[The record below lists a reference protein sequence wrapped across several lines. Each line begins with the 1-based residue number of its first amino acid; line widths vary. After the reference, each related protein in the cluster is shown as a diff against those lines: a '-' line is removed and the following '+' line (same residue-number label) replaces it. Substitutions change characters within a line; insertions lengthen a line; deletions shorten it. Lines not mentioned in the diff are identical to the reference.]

1 MLEIFIRYFP
11 SEGAESWNNPCSSEI
26 EPPTNV
32 LSLRNNCTAAC
43 INPSLVSA
51 SFRTPFTTIFC
62 AKDVTTQNNKT
73 KNTPIF
79 FHHMLSYLYNKEKTN
94 IKKKDMK
101 TYQFK

>member
-32 LSLRNNCTAAC
+32 LSLRNNCTVAC

-62 AKDVTTQNNKT
+62 AKDVTTQNKKT

-79 FHHMLSYLYNKEKTN
+79 FTICYPFCI
-94 IKKKDMK
+94 IKK
-101 TYQFK
+101 TQR